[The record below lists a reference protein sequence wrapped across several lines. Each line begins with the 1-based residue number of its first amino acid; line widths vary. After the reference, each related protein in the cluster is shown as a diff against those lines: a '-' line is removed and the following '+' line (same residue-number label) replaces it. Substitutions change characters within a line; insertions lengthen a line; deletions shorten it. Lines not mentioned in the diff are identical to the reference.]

1 MKIVVIGCGTIGKT
15 VIKHV
20 SKEGHSI
27 IAIDDDKKIIEE
39 LIEKFDILGV
49 VGNGASLDIQ
59 EEANTKDADLVI
71 AVTSSD
77 ETNIL
82 ACLVAKRLG
91 AKSTIARVRN
101 PEYLRQTEIMKEDL
115 GLTMIVNPEQETADE
130 IVNLIDLP
138 SLLKVEHFAR
148 GKVMLVEILV
158 EENSTLIDETL
169 ITLGKKLN
177 TKFLICAVQRGNDVI
192 IPNGNF
198 KIEKGDRINV
208 TADTQLIAQLLKE
221 MNLISEPLK
230 NILIIG
236 GGKIAYYLAKTLI
249 NKKYKV
255 KLIENDGERAIELAE
270 SLPKATIICGDGTD
284 HDLLVEEG
292 IETTDACI
300 ALTNI
305 DEENIIISMYAKK
318 LKLPKVIAKIK
329 RSSFLGMLNDLG
341 IVNAVSPQDIV
352 ASKIVSYIRAISN
365 KKGSNVLTLYKLV
378 NNQVEALEFHAKKKS
393 RIYNKPLKDLKIKE
407 NCLIACIIRDGDVI
421 IPGGNDFIKL
431 DDHVLVVTTHPNF
444 DDLMDVFE

>member
-27 IAIDDDKKIIEE
+27 IAIDDDKKVIEE
-39 LIEKFDILGV
+39 LIEKFDILGI

-59 EEANTKDADLVI
+59 EEARTKDADLVV

-158 EENSTLIDETL
+158 EENSKLIDETL
-169 ITLGKKLN
+169 ITLAKKIN
-177 TKFLICAVQRGNDVI
+177 TKFLICAVQRGNEVI

-198 KIEKGDRINV
+198 KIEKGDRISV
-208 TADTQLIAQLLKE
+208 TADTQLIAELLKE

-249 NKKYKV
+249 SKKYKV
-255 KLIENDGERAIELAE
+255 KLIENNEERAVELAE

-292 IETTDACI
+292 IETTDSCI

-378 NNQVEALEFHAKKKS
+378 NNQVEALECHARKK
-393 RIYNKPLKDLKIKE
+393 
-407 NCLIACIIRDGDVI
+407 
-421 IPGGNDFIKL
+421 
-431 DDHVLVVTTHPNF
+431 
-444 DDLMDVFE
+444 

>member
-198 KIEKGDRINV
+198 KIEKDDRINV

>member
-27 IAIDDDKKIIEE
+27 IAIDDDKKVIEE
-39 LIEKFDILGV
+39 LIEKFDILGI

-59 EEANTKDADLVI
+59 EEARTKDADLVV

-158 EENSTLIDETL
+158 EENSKLIDETL
-169 ITLGKKLN
+169 ITLAKKIN
-177 TKFLICAVQRGNDVI
+177 TKFLICAVQRGNEVI

-198 KIEKGDRINV
+198 KIEKGDRISV
-208 TADTQLIAQLLKE
+208 TADTQLIAELLKE

-249 NKKYKV
+249 SKKYKV
-255 KLIENDGERAIELAE
+255 KLIENNEERAVELAE

-292 IETTDACI
+292 IETTDSCI

-378 NNQVEALEFHAKKKS
+378 NNQVEALEFHARKKRKN
-393 RIYNKPLKDLKIKE
+393 I
-407 NCLIACIIRDGDVI
+407 
-421 IPGGNDFIKL
+421 
-431 DDHVLVVTTHPNF
+431 
-444 DDLMDVFE
+444 

>member
-1 MKIVVIGCGTIGKT
+1 MK
-15 VIKHV
+15 
-20 SKEGHSI
+20 
-27 IAIDDDKKIIEE
+27 KKILIIFFLTLIPLYLIYRFNHKETYIYLAIGDE
-39 LIEKFDILGV
+39 LAKGHTPFNTYGESYADYLFTYLKTKNTNAEINKKYIDEDMRITDLIK
-49 VGNGASLDIQ
+49 SL
-59 EEANTKDADLVI
+59 K
-71 AVTSSD
+71 
-77 ETNIL
+77 NI
-82 ACLVAKRLG
+82 
-91 AKSTIARVRN
+91 
-101 PEYLRQTEIMKEDL
+101 
-115 GLTMIVNPEQETADE
+115 
-130 IVNLIDLP
+130 
-138 SLLKVEHFAR
+138 
-148 GKVMLVEILV
+148 
-158 EENSTLIDETL
+158 EENSLTQDIKKSDIITISIGSEEIFNKLKTNYTIYKTNPTLFNKYIDTL
-169 ITLGKKLN
+169 
-177 TKFLICAVQRGNDVI
+177 F
-192 IPNGNF
+192 
-198 KIEKGDRINV
+198 INL
-208 TADTQLIAQLLKE
+208 TELLKE

-249 NKKYKV
+249 SKKYKV
-255 KLIENDGERAIELAE
+255 KLIENNEERAVELAE

-292 IETTDACI
+292 IETTDSCI

-378 NNQVEALEFHAKKKS
+378 NNQVEALEFHARKKE
-393 RIYNKPLKDLKIKE
+393 RIYNKPLKDLKKKE

-421 IPGGNDFIKL
+421 IPGGNDCIKL

>member
-27 IAIDDDKKIIEE
+27 IAIDDDKKVIEE
-39 LIEKFDILGV
+39 LIEKFDILGI

-59 EEANTKDADLVI
+59 EEARTKDADLVV

-158 EENSTLIDETL
+158 EENSKLIDETL
-169 ITLGKKLN
+169 ITLAKKIN
-177 TKFLICAVQRGNDVI
+177 TKFLICAVQRGNEVI

-198 KIEKGDRINV
+198 KIEKGDRISV
-208 TADTQLIAQLLKE
+208 TADTQLIAELLKE

-249 NKKYKV
+249 SKKYKV
-255 KLIENDGERAIELAE
+255 KLIENNEERAVELAE

-292 IETTDACI
+292 IETTDSCI

-378 NNQVEALEFHAKKKS
+378 NNQVEALEFHARKKKE
-393 RIYNKPLKDLKIKE
+393 Y
-407 NCLIACIIRDGDVI
+407 II
-421 IPGGNDFIKL
+421 NL
-431 DDHVLVVTTHPNF
+431 
-444 DDLMDVFE
+444 

>member
-27 IAIDDDKKIIEE
+27 IAIDDEKKVIEE
-39 LIEKFDILGV
+39 LIEKFDILGI

-59 EEANTKDADLVI
+59 EEARTKDADLVV

-158 EENSTLIDETL
+158 EENSKLIDETL
-169 ITLGKKLN
+169 ITLAKKIN
-177 TKFLICAVQRGNDVI
+177 TKFLICAVQRGNEVI

-198 KIEKGDRINV
+198 KIEKGDRISV
-208 TADTQLIAQLLKE
+208 TADTQLIAELLKE

-249 NKKYKV
+249 SKKYKV
-255 KLIENDGERAIELAE
+255 KLIENNEERAVELAE

-292 IETTDACI
+292 IETTDSCI

-378 NNQVEALEFHAKKKS
+378 NNQVEALEFHARKKE
-393 RIYNKPLKDLKIKE
+393 RIYIPKI
-407 NCLIACIIRDGDVI
+407 N
-421 IPGGNDFIKL
+421 
-431 DDHVLVVTTHPNF
+431 NF
-444 DDLMDVFE
+444 K

>member
-27 IAIDDDKKIIEE
+27 IAIDDDKKVIEE
-39 LIEKFDILGV
+39 LIEKFDILGI

-59 EEANTKDADLVI
+59 EEARTKDADLVV

-158 EENSTLIDETL
+158 EENSKLIDETL
-169 ITLGKKLN
+169 ITLAKKIN
-177 TKFLICAVQRGNDVI
+177 TKFLICAVQRGNEVI

-198 KIEKGDRINV
+198 KIEKGDRISV
-208 TADTQLIAQLLKE
+208 TADTQLIVELLKE

-249 NKKYKV
+249 SKKYKV
-255 KLIENDGERAIELAE
+255 KLIENNEERAVELAE

-292 IETTDACI
+292 IETTDSCI

-378 NNQVEALEFHAKKKS
+378 NNQVEALEFDAKKKE
-393 RIYNKPLKDLKIKE
+393 K
-407 NCLIACIIRDGDVI
+407 
-421 IPGGNDFIKL
+421 F
-431 DDHVLVVTTHPNF
+431 
-444 DDLMDVFE
+444 

>member
-27 IAIDDDKKIIEE
+27 IAIDDDKKVIEE
-39 LIEKFDILGV
+39 LIEKFDILGI

-59 EEANTKDADLVI
+59 EEARTKDADLVV

-158 EENSTLIDETL
+158 EENSKLIDETL
-169 ITLGKKLN
+169 ITLAKKIN
-177 TKFLICAVQRGNDVI
+177 TKR
-192 IPNGNF
+192 
-198 KIEKGDRINV
+198 
-208 TADTQLIAQLLKE
+208 
-221 MNLISEPLK
+221 
-230 NILIIG
+230 
-236 GGKIAYYLAKTLI
+236 
-249 NKKYKV
+249 
-255 KLIENDGERAIELAE
+255 
-270 SLPKATIICGDGTD
+270 
-284 HDLLVEEG
+284 
-292 IETTDACI
+292 
-300 ALTNI
+300 
-305 DEENIIISMYAKK
+305 
-318 LKLPKVIAKIK
+318 
-329 RSSFLGMLNDLG
+329 
-341 IVNAVSPQDIV
+341 
-352 ASKIVSYIRAISN
+352 
-365 KKGSNVLTLYKLV
+365 
-378 NNQVEALEFHAKKKS
+378 
-393 RIYNKPLKDLKIKE
+393 
-407 NCLIACIIRDGDVI
+407 
-421 IPGGNDFIKL
+421 
-431 DDHVLVVTTHPNF
+431 
-444 DDLMDVFE
+444 

>member
-27 IAIDDDKKIIEE
+27 IAIDDDKKVIEE
-39 LIEKFDILGV
+39 LIEKFDILGI

-59 EEANTKDADLVI
+59 EEARTKDADLVV

-158 EENSTLIDETL
+158 EENSKLIDETL
-169 ITLGKKLN
+169 ITLAKKIN
-177 TKFLICAVQRGNDVI
+177 TKFLICAVQRGNEVI

-198 KIEKGDRINV
+198 KIEKGDRISV
-208 TADTQLIAQLLKE
+208 TADTQLIAELLKE

-249 NKKYKV
+249 SKKYKV
-255 KLIENDGERAIELAE
+255 KLIENNEERAVELAE

-292 IETTDACI
+292 IETTDSCI

-341 IVNAVSPQDIV
+341 IVNEVSPQDIV

-378 NNQVEALEFHAKKKS
+378 NNQVEALEFHARKKE
-393 RIYNKPLKDLKIKE
+393 RIYNKPLKDLKKKE

-421 IPGGNDFIKL
+421 IPGGNDCIKL

>member
-1 MKIVVIGCGTIGKT
+1 
-15 VIKHV
+15 
-20 SKEGHSI
+20 
-27 IAIDDDKKIIEE
+27 
-39 LIEKFDILGV
+39 
-49 VGNGASLDIQ
+49 
-59 EEANTKDADLVI
+59 
-71 AVTSSD
+71 
-77 ETNIL
+77 
-82 ACLVAKRLG
+82 
-91 AKSTIARVRN
+91 
-101 PEYLRQTEIMKEDL
+101 MKEDL

-158 EENSTLIDETL
+158 EENSKLIDETL
-169 ITLGKKLN
+169 ITLAKKIN
-177 TKFLICAVQRGNDVI
+177 TKFLICAVQRGNEVI

-198 KIEKGDRINV
+198 KIEKGDRISV
-208 TADTQLIAQLLKE
+208 TADTQLIAELLKE

-249 NKKYKV
+249 SKKYKV
-255 KLIENDGERAIELAE
+255 KLIENNEERAVELAE

-292 IETTDACI
+292 IETTDSCI

-378 NNQVEALEFHAKKKS
+378 NNQVEALEFHARKKE
-393 RIYNKPLKDLKIKE
+393 RIYNKPLKDLKKKE

-421 IPGGNDFIKL
+421 IPGGNDCIKL

>member
-27 IAIDDDKKIIEE
+27 IAIDDDKKVIEE
-39 LIEKFDILGV
+39 LIEKFDILGI

-59 EEANTKDADLVI
+59 EEARTKDADLVV

-158 EENSTLIDETL
+158 EENSKLIDETL
-169 ITLGKKLN
+169 ITLAKKIN
-177 TKFLICAVQRGNDVI
+177 TKFLICAVQRGNEVI

-198 KIEKGDRINV
+198 KFEKGDRISV
-208 TADTQLIAQLLKE
+208 TADTQLIAELLKE

-249 NKKYKV
+249 SKKYKV
-255 KLIENDGERAIELAE
+255 KLIENNEERAVELAE

-292 IETTDACI
+292 IETTDSCI

-329 RSSFLGMLNDLG
+329 RSSFFGMLNDLG

-378 NNQVEALEFHAKKKS
+378 NNQDEPLQVHARK
-393 RIYNKPLKDLKIKE
+393 
-407 NCLIACIIRDGDVI
+407 
-421 IPGGNDFIKL
+421 
-431 DDHVLVVTTHPNF
+431 
-444 DDLMDVFE
+444 

>member
-27 IAIDDDKKIIEE
+27 IAIDDDKKVIEE
-39 LIEKFDILGV
+39 LIEKFDILGI

-59 EEANTKDADLVI
+59 EEARTKDADLVV

-158 EENSTLIDETL
+158 EENSKLIDETL
-169 ITLGKKLN
+169 ITLAKKIN
-177 TKFLICAVQRGNDVI
+177 TKFLICAVQRGNEVI

-198 KIEKGDRINV
+198 KIEKGDRISV
-208 TADTQLIAQLLKE
+208 TADTQLIAELLKE

-249 NKKYKV
+249 SKKYKV
-255 KLIENDGERAIELAE
+255 KLIENNEERAVELAE

-292 IETTDACI
+292 IETTDSCI

-378 NNQVEALEFHAKKKS
+378 NNQVEALEFHARKKEKN
-393 RIYNKPLKDLKIKE
+393 I
-407 NCLIACIIRDGDVI
+407 
-421 IPGGNDFIKL
+421 
-431 DDHVLVVTTHPNF
+431 
-444 DDLMDVFE
+444 

>member
-27 IAIDDDKKIIEE
+27 IAIDDDKKVIEE
-39 LIEKFDILGV
+39 LIEKFDILGI

-59 EEANTKDADLVI
+59 EEARTKDADLVV

-158 EENSTLIDETL
+158 EENSKLIDETL
-169 ITLGKKLN
+169 ITLAKKIN
-177 TKFLICAVQRGNDVI
+177 TKFLICAVQRGNEVI

-198 KIEKGDRINV
+198 KIEKGDRISV
-208 TADTQLIAQLLKE
+208 TADTQLIAELLKE

-249 NKKYKV
+249 SKKYKV
-255 KLIENDGERAIELAE
+255 KLIENNEERAVELAE

-292 IETTDACI
+292 IETTDSCI

-378 NNQVEALEFHAKKKS
+378 NNQVEALEFHARKKE
-393 RIYNKPLKDLKIKE
+393 R
-407 NCLIACIIRDGDVI
+407 IIR
-421 IPGGNDFIKL
+421 NSA
-431 DDHVLVVTTHPNF
+431 
-444 DDLMDVFE
+444 

>member
-27 IAIDDDKKIIEE
+27 IAIDDDKKVIEE
-39 LIEKFDILGV
+39 LIEKFDILGI

-59 EEANTKDADLVI
+59 EEARTKDADLVV

-158 EENSTLIDETL
+158 EENSKLIDETL
-169 ITLGKKLN
+169 ITLAKKIN
-177 TKFLICAVQRGNDVI
+177 TKFLICAVQRGNEVI

-198 KIEKGDRINV
+198 KIEKGDRISV
-208 TADTQLIAQLLKE
+208 TADTQLIAELLKE

-249 NKKYKV
+249 SKKYKV
-255 KLIENDGERAIELAE
+255 KLIENNEERAVELAE

-292 IETTDACI
+292 IETTDSCI

-378 NNQVEALEFHAKKKS
+378 NNQVEALEFHARKK
-393 RIYNKPLKDLKIKE
+393 
-407 NCLIACIIRDGDVI
+407 
-421 IPGGNDFIKL
+421 
-431 DDHVLVVTTHPNF
+431 
-444 DDLMDVFE
+444 

>member
-1 MKIVVIGCGTIGKT
+1 M
-15 VIKHV
+15 
-20 SKEGHSI
+20 
-27 IAIDDDKKIIEE
+27 
-39 LIEKFDILGV
+39 
-49 VGNGASLDIQ
+49 
-59 EEANTKDADLVI
+59 
-71 AVTSSD
+71 
-77 ETNIL
+77 

-158 EENSTLIDETL
+158 EENSKLIDETL
-169 ITLGKKLN
+169 ITLAKKIN
-177 TKFLICAVQRGNDVI
+177 TKFLICAVQRGNEVI

-198 KIEKGDRINV
+198 KIEKGDRISV
-208 TADTQLIAQLLKE
+208 TADTQLIAELLKE

-249 NKKYKV
+249 SKKYKV
-255 KLIENDGERAIELAE
+255 KLIENNEERAVELAE

-292 IETTDACI
+292 IETTDSCI

-378 NNQVEALEFHAKKKS
+378 NNQVEALEFHARKKE
-393 RIYNKPLKDLKIKE
+393 RIYNKPLKDLKKKE

-421 IPGGNDFIKL
+421 IPGGNDCIKL

>member
-27 IAIDDDKKIIEE
+27 IAIDDDKKVIEE
-39 LIEKFDILGV
+39 LIEKFDILGI

-59 EEANTKDADLVI
+59 EEARTKDADLVV

-158 EENSTLIDETL
+158 EENSKLIDETL
-169 ITLGKKLN
+169 ITLAKKIN
-177 TKFLICAVQRGNDVI
+177 TKFLICAVQRGNEVI

-198 KIEKGDRINV
+198 KIEKGDRISV
-208 TADTQLIAQLLKE
+208 TADTQLIAELLKE

-249 NKKYKV
+249 SKKYKV
-255 KLIENDGERAIELAE
+255 KLIENNEERAVELAE

-292 IETTDACI
+292 IETTDSCI

-365 KKGSNVLTLYKLV
+365 KK
-378 NNQVEALEFHAKKKS
+378 
-393 RIYNKPLKDLKIKE
+393 R
-407 NCLIACIIRDGDVI
+407 
-421 IPGGNDFIKL
+421 
-431 DDHVLVVTTHPNF
+431 
-444 DDLMDVFE
+444 